1 MSAALRA
8 IRDVAIVSGTRAASE
23 PRDAGQALYAFRQD
37 DQSERSRK
45 RDAMRTAG
53 VTELD
58 MDRVD
63 FFVKN
68 NTKEFHR
75 FSQDT
80 KVTADAMTWTQKVQ
94 MALWLK
100 ENCR

>member
-1 MSAALRA
+1 
-8 IRDVAIVSGTRAASE
+8 
-23 PRDAGQALYAFRQD
+23 
-37 DQSERSRK
+37 
-45 RDAMRTAG
+45 MRTAG